1 MASWLDKARDNM
13 LRYSSGQAWPAV
25 MKEWS
30 VTGGFIDSHSINKTC
45 ELCDNEG
52 LRYQFQ
58 ITNLLTHYSLWVGS
72 TCINKFVPV
81 FVGGRELL
89 GEEKEAEV
97 RKIMAAARATSRQE
111 RAKSVLAQ
119 LKIKAPDRFS
129 DPKWVANLDVGYSAS
144 QLKMIAVLCKSHR
157 ITFFSGDFKINT
169 RKANVVDQ
177 IRLLEP
183 WQYFNMRDAIP
194 KSRHKQFDAWF
205 KAKKNR

>member
-13 LRYSSGQAWPAV
+13 LRYSSGQVWPAV

-58 ITNLLTHYSLWVGS
+58 ITNLLTHYSLSVGS

-97 RKIMAAARATSRQE
+97 RNVMPPGQPQGRNARN
-111 RAKSVLAQ
+111 
-119 LKIKAPDRFS
+119 RFWHS
-129 DPKWVANLDVGYSAS
+129 
-144 QLKMIAVLCKSHR
+144 
-157 ITFFSGDFKINT
+157 
-169 RKANVVDQ
+169 
-177 IRLLEP
+177 
-183 WQYFNMRDAIP
+183 
-194 KSRHKQFDAWF
+194 
-205 KAKKNR
+205 

>member
-58 ITNLLTHYSLWVGS
+58 ITNVLTHYSLWVGS

-89 GEEKEAEV
+89 GEEK
-97 RKIMAAARATSRQE
+97 
-111 RAKSVLAQ
+111 
-119 LKIKAPDRFS
+119 
-129 DPKWVANLDVGYSAS
+129 
-144 QLKMIAVLCKSHR
+144 
-157 ITFFSGDFKINT
+157 
-169 RKANVVDQ
+169 
-177 IRLLEP
+177 
-183 WQYFNMRDAIP
+183 
-194 KSRHKQFDAWF
+194 
-205 KAKKNR
+205 

>member
-58 ITNLLTHYSLWVGS
+58 ITNRLTHYSLWVGS

-81 FVGGRELL
+81 FAHPCGFRPVMTFVYGVRL
-89 GEEKEAEV
+89 GNGQYCTV
-97 RKIMAAARATSRQE
+97 S
-111 RAKSVLAQ
+111 L
-119 LKIKAPDRFS
+119 
-129 DPKWVANLDVGYSAS
+129 
-144 QLKMIAVLCKSHR
+144 
-157 ITFFSGDFKINT
+157 FF
-169 RKANVVDQ
+169 
-177 IRLLEP
+177 E
-183 WQYFNMRDAIP
+183 
-194 KSRHKQFDAWF
+194 
-205 KAKKNR
+205 